1 MLCVCVFCSW
11 ELIRIASSSLSLLH
25 PDLRDEIVEAKTSDS
40 ERFPTTDSTKMA
52 QPRWK
57 TPTGDATTAT
67 TDWST
72 SSRET
77 IHSGHFMVSQFEAD
91 AQDDED
97 NEIPMPDPDAQ
108 SMLTLLPHNSPSSS
122 HHHHHHHHHPG
133 DHHQTDELIL
143 PDPSHQR
150 CSAQPHPANPIIDI
164 SLAKLFKC
172 MNLAYSQKLTSP
184 KWNRFK
190 GVRLRWK
197 DKIRLNNLIWRCW
210 HMQFTMKRNTL
221 VCQFASPLDVDLHS
235 KPEAVV
241 LEGKYWKRQFDVI
254 KAEYQKWRKFH
265 RTRGCGLG
273 AADGHTILDTVSE
286 FDALD
291 WSPATS
297 ESNMLGGGIGGG
309 GGGGGMDDYFWTSD
323 TLFSTLNSTAFPFPD
338 GREIAKAGIAD
349 FIQPSLGP
357 LQPNLDDF
365 MNGIPF
371 QQLLNAH
378 SRLAPVP
385 EEGGDELFMKGDY
398 GFPAIMGGG
407 GGGGGGEE
415 DVVVM
420 ELGGGGGGGGGG
432 AGSQQQQQIVM
443 QQQQVDMDSQA
454 AVRYANKNRLVD
466 FYFSS
471 SLITKKFINYN

>member
-1 MLCVCVFCSW
+1 
-11 ELIRIASSSLSLLH
+11 
-25 PDLRDEIVEAKTSDS
+25 
-40 ERFPTTDSTKMA
+40 
-52 QPRWK
+52 
-57 TPTGDATTAT
+57 
-67 TDWST
+67 
-72 SSRET
+72 
-77 IHSGHFMVSQFEAD
+77 
-91 AQDDED
+91 
-97 NEIPMPDPDAQ
+97 
-108 SMLTLLPHNSPSSS
+108 
-122 HHHHHHHHHPG
+122 
-133 DHHQTDELIL
+133 
-143 PDPSHQR
+143 
-150 CSAQPHPANPIIDI
+150 
-164 SLAKLFKC
+164 
-172 MNLAYSQKLTSP
+172 MNLAYAQKLTSP

-210 HMQFTMKRNTL
+210 HMQFMMKKNTL

-265 RTRGCGLG
+265 RTRGHPGN
-273 AADGHTILDTVSE
+273 AILDTVSE

-291 WSPATS
+291 WSPSTS
-297 ESNMLGGGIGGG
+297 ESNM
-309 GGGGGMDDYFWTSD
+309 MSASDDYFWTSD

-338 GREIAKAGIAD
+338 AREIAKAGIAD

-398 GFPAIMGGG
+398 EFPAIMGGEVVMDLEASAAG
-407 GGGGGGEE
+407 GGS
-415 DVVVM
+415 
-420 ELGGGGGGGGGG
+420 
-432 AGSQQQQQIVM
+432 GSQQQQQHNQQQRQVVLQQHLM
-443 QQQQVDMDSQA
+443 QQQQLEMDNQA
-454 AVRYANKNRLVD
+454 AVRYVNKNR
-466 FYFSS
+466 
-471 SLITKKFINYN
+471 

>member
-1 MLCVCVFCSW
+1 
-11 ELIRIASSSLSLLH
+11 
-25 PDLRDEIVEAKTSDS
+25 
-40 ERFPTTDSTKMA
+40 
-52 QPRWK
+52 
-57 TPTGDATTAT
+57 
-67 TDWST
+67 
-72 SSRET
+72 
-77 IHSGHFMVSQFEAD
+77 MVSQFEAD

-122 HHHHHHHHHPG
+122 HLHHHHQHPLG
-133 DHHQTDELIL
+133 AGNTDELIL
-143 PDPSHQR
+143 PVPSR
-150 CSAQPHPANPIIDI
+150 GATSPHPINPIIDI

-210 HMQFTMKRNTL
+210 HMQFAMKKHTL

-265 RTRGCGLG
+265 RTRGALG
-273 AADGHTILDTVSE
+273 ANGQAILDTVSE

-297 ESNMLGGGIGGG
+297 ESNMMC
-309 GGGGGMDDYFWTSD
+309 GMDDYFWTSD
-323 TLFSTLNSTAFPFPD
+323 TLFSTINNTAFPFPD
-338 GREIAKAGIAD
+338 AREIAKAGIAD

-398 GFPAIMGGG
+398 ELAAIMGGG
-407 GGGGGGEE
+407 GGAEE
-415 DVVVM
+415 
-420 ELGGGGGGGGGG
+420 LAAGSS
-432 AGSQQQQQIVM
+432 GSQQQQQQM
-443 QQQQVDMDSQA
+443 QQQRQQVMLQQHHAMQQQSVMDNQA
-454 AVRYANKNRLVD
+454 VISYANKNR
-466 FYFSS
+466 
-471 SLITKKFINYN
+471 